1 MSTNVITPSGHEIT
15 VFFDTEAEAF
25 MAFHAD
31 SEISF
36 GFSIEECTEA
46 FDRDAKS

>member
-1 MSTNVITPSGHEIT
+1 MSINVTTPAGNEIS

-25 MAFHAD
+25 MVFHAN

-36 GFSIEECTEA
+36 GFTIEECAEA
-46 FDRDAKS
+46 FDRDAES